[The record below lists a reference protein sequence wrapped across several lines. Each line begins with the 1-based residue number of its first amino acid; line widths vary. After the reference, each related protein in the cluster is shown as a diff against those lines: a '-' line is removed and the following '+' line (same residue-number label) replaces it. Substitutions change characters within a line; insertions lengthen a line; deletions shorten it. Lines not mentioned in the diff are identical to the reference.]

1 MTPRWKMDHATLDRK
16 PETAPRR
23 RGERTRT
30 IPEQIADDVSNA
42 IVNGEYRGGERIR
55 EQELA
60 TLYGV
65 SRGPVREAIR
75 ALQERGLVNFFPRRG
90 AYVVNF
96 TLDTIIEV
104 FNVRACL
111 MGLAARDLARRK
123 DPRFVA
129 DLRTGIADT
138 RQLAKT
144 KNTMPQHFAR
154 AIARLGG
161 MVVARCGNQ
170 HLARLLRDQLDHT
183 LWGFIWRDRPLD
195 FFTPRRQMAAVR
207 EWEELAAAIEVGKDD
222 EAERSQKRI
231 FFNARDAAVATLQK
245 TRSEG
250 IDRAGIIRD

>member
-1 MTPRWKMDHATLDRK
+1 MDHALDKRT
-16 PETAPRR
+16 EAAPRR
-23 RGERTRT
+23 RGGRTRT

-60 TLYGV
+60 TLFGV

-90 AYVVNF
+90 AYVVDV
-96 TLDTIIEV
+96 TLDTIVEV

-123 DPRFVA
+123 DPQLIN
-129 DLRTGIADT
+129 DLRAGIVDV

-144 KNTMPQHFAR
+144 KNAMPQHFAR
-154 AIARLGG
+154 AVARLGG
-161 MVVARCGNQ
+161 MIAVRCGNR

-183 LWGFIWRDRPLD
+183 LWGLIWRDRPLD
-195 FFTPRRQMAAVR
+195 FFTPRRQLAAVR
-207 EWEELAAAIEVGKDD
+207 EWEELAAAIESGKDED
-222 EAERSQKRI
+222 AERFQKRI
-231 FFNARDAAVATLQK
+231 FFNARDAAIATLQK

-250 IDRAGIIRD
+250 IDPAGIIQV

>member
-1 MTPRWKMDHATLDRK
+1 MDHAAIDLK
-16 PETAPRR
+16 PGTAPHR

-90 AYVVNF
+90 AYVVNV
-96 TLDTIIEV
+96 TLDTIVEI
-104 FNVRACL
+104 FNVRSCL
-111 MGLAARDLARRK
+111 MGLAARDHARRK
-123 DPRFVA
+123 DPQFLA
-129 DLRTGIADT
+129 DLRAGIADA

-154 AIARLGG
+154 AVARLGG
-161 MVVARCGNQ
+161 MVATRCGNQ

-207 EWEELAAAIEVGKDD
+207 EWEELAAAIEIGKDD

-231 FFNARDAAVATLQK
+231 FFNARDAAIATLQK
-245 TRSEG
+245 TRSEE

>member
-1 MTPRWKMDHATLDRK
+1 MDHALDQK
-16 PETAPRR
+16 TEAAPRR
-23 RGERTRT
+23 RGGRTRT

-90 AYVVNF
+90 AYVVDV

-111 MGLAARDLARRK
+111 MGLAARDLARRT
-123 DPRFVA
+123 DPQLVT
-129 DLRTGIADT
+129 DLRAGIVDA

-144 KNTMPQHFAR
+144 KKAMPQHFAR
-154 AIARLGG
+154 AVARLGG
-161 MVVARCGNQ
+161 MIAARCGNR

-183 LWGFIWRDRPLD
+183 LWGLIWRDRPLD
-195 FFTPRRQMAAVR
+195 FFTPRRQLAAVR
-207 EWEELAAAIEVGKDD
+207 EWEELAAAIETGKDE
-222 EAERSQKRI
+222 EAERFQKRI
-231 FFNARDAAVATLQK
+231 FFNARDAAIATLQK

-250 IDRAGIIRD
+250 IDPAGIIQG

>member
-1 MTPRWKMDHATLDRK
+1 MDHATIDLK
-16 PETAPRR
+16 PGTAPRR
-23 RGERTRT
+23 PSERART

-90 AYVVNF
+90 AYVVNV

-111 MGLAARDLARRK
+111 MGLAARDHARRK
-123 DPRFVA
+123 DPQFLA
-129 DLRTGIADT
+129 DLRTGIAAA
-138 RQLAKT
+138 RKLAKT

-154 AIARLGG
+154 SVARLGG
-161 MVVARCGNQ
+161 MVAARCGNQ

-207 EWEELAAAIEVGKDD
+207 EWEELAAAIEIGKDD

-231 FFNARDAAVATLQK
+231 FFNARDAAIATLQK
-245 TRSEG
+245 TRSEE